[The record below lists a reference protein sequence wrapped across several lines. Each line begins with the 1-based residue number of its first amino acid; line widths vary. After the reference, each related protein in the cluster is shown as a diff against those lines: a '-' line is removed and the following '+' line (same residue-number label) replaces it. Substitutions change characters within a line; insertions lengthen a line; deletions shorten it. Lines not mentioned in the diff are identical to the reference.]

1 MFPTNPFW
9 NGWEENSNYS
19 LLNLIMKK
27 DTNNSRRKF
36 LDKGL
41 KIGVVTALTGIGL
54 SKLANKINA
63 NNEPHAG
70 HTMELMTTD
79 GTIIEVDASE
89 VVEIDNSHKHQ
100 EIEGQ
105 KEYDIREGMPN
116 RKFVMVIDLAKCK
129 NALKCQTACNKHH
142 YITGDHAWLKVYKM
156 QEDQDTAPYW
166 MPTTCM
172 HCDHP
177 ACVTVC
183 PVDATFKRRDGLVLI
198 DNERCIGC
206 RFCMAACP
214 YSTRVFN
221 WSEPDQGEITM
232 NMGMEDHGHHASPE
246 YAGMPSVKGTVD
258 KCDFCPHSIENNELP
273 HCVTACPNG
282 VFYFGDKYEDTVT
295 NGEETLRL
303 SQLLIDKNG
312 YRLMEGLGTKPSV
325 YYLPPVDRLVD
336 FKEGLES
343 FTDYKS
349 VDKPE

>member
-1 MFPTNPFW
+1 
-9 NGWEENSNYS
+9 
-19 LLNLIMKK
+19 MKNK
-27 DTNNSRRKF
+27 NTDSRRKF

-41 KIGVVTALTGIGL
+41 KLGLITAIGAVGLTKIA
-54 SKLANKINA
+54 SKLNA
-63 NNEPHAG
+63 KTNEG
-70 HTMELMTTD
+70 STGKMELMTTD
-79 GTIIEVDASE
+79 GTIIEVDSSE
-89 VVEIDNSHKHQ
+89 VMEMDHSKKQPH
-100 EIEGQ
+100 EDA
-105 KEYDIREGMPN
+105 YDVREGMPN

-129 NALKCQTACNKHH
+129 NALKCQVACNKQH

-156 QEDQDTAPYW
+156 QEDADTAPYW

-172 HCDHP
+172 HCDQP

-221 WSEPDQGEITM
+221 WKEPNQGEITM
-232 NMGMEDHGHHASPE
+232 LMDMENQSEHHSPE
-246 YAGMPSVKGTVD
+246 FTGLPSVKGTVD
-258 KCDFCPHSIENNELP
+258 KCDFCPHAIKENVLP

-303 SQLLIDKNG
+303 SKLLADKHG

-325 YYLPPVDRLVD
+325 FYLPPVDRLVD

-343 FTDYKS
+343 FTDFKS
-349 VDKPE
+349 VD

>member
-1 MFPTNPFW
+1 M
-9 NGWEENSNYS
+9 EENNKS
-19 LLNLIMKK
+19 
-27 DTNNSRRKF
+27 SRRKF

-41 KIGVVTALTGIGL
+41 KVGLISALGGIGL
-54 SKLANKINA
+54 SKITSKLNA
-63 NNEPHAG
+63 KTDNNTVE
-70 HTMELMTTD
+70 TMELMTTD
-79 GTIIEVDASE
+79 GTLIEVDTSE
-89 VVEIDNSHKHQ
+89 VVEVKHPKD
-100 EIEGQ
+100 EDQ
-105 KEYDIREGMPN
+105 KYNLREGIPN

-129 NALKCQTACNKHH
+129 NALKCQDVCNKHH

-156 QEDQDTAPYW
+156 QEDEDTAPYW

-221 WSEPDQGEITM
+221 WSEPDYGEETEITM
-232 NMGMEDHGHHASPE
+232 NMHMQNVEHNSIE
-246 YAGMPSVKGTVD
+246 YTGMPSIVGTVD
-258 KCDFCPHSIENNELP
+258 KCDFCPHTIKENKLP

-295 NGEETLRL
+295 NGEESVRL
-303 SQLLIDKNG
+303 SKLLRDKDG

-336 FKEGLES
+336 FEDGVK
-343 FTDYKS
+343 DYKEFES

>member
-1 MFPTNPFW
+1 M
-9 NGWEENSNYS
+9 EENN
-19 LLNLIMKK
+19 
-27 DTNNSRRKF
+27 NNSRRKF

-41 KIGVVTALTGIGL
+41 KLGLATAIGGAAISKI
-54 SKLANKINA
+54 SKLNA
-63 NNEPHAG
+63 KPSNSTGEFV
-70 HTMELMTTD
+70 ELMTTD
-79 GTIIEVDASE
+79 GTLVQVDSSE
-89 VVEIDNSHKHQ
+89 VVEVVHCDDQDKKYNV
-100 EIEGQ
+100 
-105 KEYDIREGMPN
+105 REGMPN

-129 NALKCQTACNKHH
+129 NALKCQSACNKHH

-156 QEDQDTAPYW
+156 QEDEDTAPYW

-221 WSEPDQGEITM
+221 WSDPKQEQDQIKKELKMEGEC
-232 NMGMEDHGHHASPE
+232 HPSPE
-246 YAGMPSVKGTVD
+246 FDGVPSLKGTVD
-258 KCDFCPHSIENNELP
+258 KCDFCPHAIDNGDLP

-295 NGEETLRL
+295 NGDETLRL
-303 SQLLIDKNG
+303 SKLLKDKDG

-325 YYLPPVDRLVD
+325 YYLPPVNRLVD
-336 FKEGLES
+336 FKEGLDN
-343 FTDYKS
+343 FTEYKS
-349 VDKPE
+349 VENTEES